1 MRGLVAVVLAML
13 AAGCYDPDVRD
24 CAIRCDEKHTDHC
37 AEGQVCDR
45 DGWCTAPETAGR
57 CNQGREADVDAGPR

>member
-1 MRGLVAVVLAML
+1 MRGLVAVLVAML

-24 CAIRCDEKHTDHC
+24 CTIRCDEKHTDSC

-45 DGWCTAPETAGR
+45 DGWCAAPDVAGR
-57 CNQGREADVDAGPR
+57 CDQGRERDVDAGP